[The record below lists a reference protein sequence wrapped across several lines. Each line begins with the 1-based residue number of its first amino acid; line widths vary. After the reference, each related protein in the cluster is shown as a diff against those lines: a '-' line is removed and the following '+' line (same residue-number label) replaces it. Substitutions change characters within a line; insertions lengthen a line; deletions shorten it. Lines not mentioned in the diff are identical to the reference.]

1 MTIAAA
7 GAAATLRQLYAI
19 ARADLLDRVRRYSYL
34 VTLGGTLYF
43 AYLVNA
49 GNVRLAIHGQRG
61 IFNSAWIGTLMALS
75 VGGFLSLIGFYL
87 VKNTL
92 DRDRRTG
99 VGEILAA
106 TPLSRAA
113 YTLGKALSN
122 FLLLASILA
131 LLAVAAG
138 VTQLLAREDTHLD
151 LAALLMP
158 MAALAVP
165 PVALAA
171 ALAVLFES
179 VSWLRGSL
187 GNVIFFFLWSAGL
200 SLSAIGTGGNDLLGF
215 RLVES
220 SFARQL
226 APQAGAPAAAKQ
238 GGISLNVGP
247 GDAGEEEV
255 QEPAST
261 EARNAAEKPQQPP
274 PQQQKATRQ
283 PSRAPRPPRRSGIRW
298 AGVEWTAAV
307 LARRLAWLGLPLAI
321 ALLAALPFS
330 RFDPAKEGGRGARRG
345 RRRTM
350 PPLPDAALE
359 GEELQGEGP
368 VRAAA
373 LTPAALA
380 GGRRAGERCRPGLAD
395 WTPGSRALNLVIA
408 ELRLMLRGRGFW
420 WLAAGAGLWFGG
432 LAAPAGDARATL
444 LALAWIW
451 PLALWSA
458 LGAREA
464 LYGTRPLL
472 LSAPSPPGLQCA
484 AIWAAGAG
492 VTALAGSGVALRM
505 AFAGDARGLLGWLA
519 GCLFIPALALAL
531 GTLAGSPRLF
541 EVVYLLLW
549 YAGPM
554 NHVAELDFTGATL
567 PARAAGVAWIYLTL
581 AAALFAI
588 AWTARSRP
596 ERG

>member
-1 MTIAAA
+1 MTAITAA
-7 GAAATLRQLYAI
+7 GTAATLRQLYAI
-19 ARADLLDRVRRYSYL
+19 ARADLLDRMRRYSYL
-34 VTLGGTLYF
+34 VTLAGTLYF
-43 AYLVNA
+43 VYLVNA
-49 GNVRLAIHGQRG
+49 GNVRLSIDGQRG
-61 IFNSAWIGTLMALS
+61 IYNSAWIGTLMALS
-75 VGGFLSLIGFYL
+75 VGGLLSLIGFYL

-113 YTLGKALSN
+113 YTLGKTLSN

-138 VTQLLAREDTHLD
+138 VTQLLAREETHLE

-200 SLSAIGTGGNDLLGF
+200 SLSAIGPGGGDLLGF

-226 APQAGAPAAAKQ
+226 APPAGAPAA
-238 GGISLNVGP
+238 GRHSGISLNIGP
-247 GDAGEEEV
+247 GDAGDETE
-255 QEPAST
+255 QEAAST
-261 EARNAAEKPQQPP
+261 EARNAAEEPRSR
-274 PQQQKATRQ
+274 QQKPATRLS
-283 PSRAPRPPRRSGIRW
+283 PRAPRPPRPSGIRW
-298 AGVEWTAAV
+298 PGIEWTAAV
-307 LARRLAWLGLPLAI
+307 LGGRLAWLGLPLAI
-321 ALLAALPFS
+321 ALFASLPFT
-330 RFDPAKEGGRGARRG
+330 RFDPARERRRVGRRG
-345 RRRTM
+345 SRAA
-350 PPLPDAALE
+350 PPLPDAAVP
-359 GEELQGEGP
+359 GEAPDQT
-368 VRAAA
+368 AATA
-373 LTPAALA
+373 EPPGDTTSTPARS
-380 GGRRAGERCRPGLAD
+380 GWMPR
-395 WTPGSRALNLVIA
+395 SRALGLVIA

-420 WLAAGAGLWFGG
+420 WLAAAAGLWIGG
-432 LAAPAGDARATL
+432 LAAPAGEARATL

-451 PLALWSA
+451 PLALWSE

-464 LYGTRPLL
+464 LHGTRPLL
-472 LSAPSPPGLQCA
+472 LSAPLPPGLQCA
-484 AIWAAGAG
+484 ATWAAGAG

-531 GTLAGSPRLF
+531 GTLAGSPRPF

-554 NHVAELDFTGATL
+554 NHVAELDYTGATL
-567 PARAAGVAWIYLTL
+567 PARAAGVAWIYLAL
-581 AAALFAI
+581 AAALFAV
-588 AWTARSRP
+588 AWAARSRP